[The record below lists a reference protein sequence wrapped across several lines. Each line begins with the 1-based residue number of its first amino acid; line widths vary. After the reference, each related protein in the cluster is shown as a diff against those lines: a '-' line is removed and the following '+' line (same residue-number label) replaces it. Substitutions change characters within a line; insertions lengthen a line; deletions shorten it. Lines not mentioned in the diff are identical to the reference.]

1 MRIIPL
7 LMLTLC
13 RVPVRVLRGTGILP
27 VALCGIGILPMIHG
41 LEAHA
46 TETPDGVTTNPDLS
60 KYESKSPW
68 KPSEKLVN
76 SLSSKRSTIN
86 YDEAKVRPYT
96 LPDAFTL
103 ANGEKVTTPAVWEQQ
118 RRGELLD
125 LFRRHVYGFA
135 PSKPETLT
143 FRVAESDPKAMGGKA
158 TLKRVVISFQLQGEP
173 FTFHLTLFVPNQRQG
188 KAPVF
193 LLLNHR
199 GPENTDPTRQRKMEF
214 WPAEYVIE
222 RGYAVAAINVADEVE
237 PDNAKATTGIRAFY
251 RQHYPEPV
259 ELTWGA
265 LSAWAWSGSRAVDY
279 FETDP
284 DIDTSKIAVIGH
296 SRGGKTSLWAGA
308 QDTRFALV
316 CVNDAGEGGPALA
329 RRNFGEDN
337 AAINK
342 SFPHWFA
349 PKYAS
354 YAGKEDA
361 LPVDHHEAVALVAPR
376 GYQGA
381 DAADDLWA
389 DPRGSWLSLVE
400 ASKVWALYGKAAA
413 LKDEMPLVN
422 DLLLRGPMAYHI
434 RAGGHGLLL
443 FDWKLHLDQADAL
456 FKNVSGGGHSAGFP
470 NANFRVW
477 GPPPYAAEAV
487 AQARSAKPNIVY
499 FLIDD
504 LGYADVGF
512 MGSKDVRTPA
522 IDRLAK
528 EGVILS
534 SFYVQPV
541 CSPTRSTLMTGRYVT
556 RTGVYNVVRPG
567 APWGLPLAERTLPQA
582 LREAGYTT
590 AICGKWHLGEFRPE
604 YMPTRRGFDHQY
616 GHMFGALD
624 YFTHIRDG
632 IPDWYRDDKPVQ
644 EEGYTTHLIA
654 KEACRLI
661 REQPAD
667 KPLFLYVPFNGVHAP
682 YEVPPQY
689 RQAFPNLGG
698 NRQTMAA
705 MLAAVDEAIGQI
717 TAALEEKGMRQ
728 NTLIIFSSDNG
739 GPGPGRVSRNTP
751 LRAGKGTIYEG
762 GIRACAFATW
772 PGHIPAGAT
781 VEEPM
786 HAVDWYPTLLK
797 LAGASLEQ
805 KLALDGLDAWPML
818 TQGAKSPHDAIL
830 LAGTV
835 PSRMAI
841 RMGNWKLLLNASE
854 QIAEETPAGEDTTTG
869 KIELYNLADDIGESR
884 NLAAVQPEKV
894 KEMRTRL
901 EAFLKDA
908 VPPGQGTTQQKAPA
922 QKAGGR
928 AKKAK
933 QQ

>member
-1 MRIIPL
+1 MRTITVL
-7 LMLTLC
+7 L
-13 RVPVRVLRGTGILP
+13 

-46 TETPDGVTTNPDLS
+46 TETPDGVTTNPNFS
-60 KYESKSPW
+60 QYEEKFPW
-68 KPSEKLVN
+68 KPSEKPVN

-96 LPDAFTL
+96 LPDMFTL
-103 ANGEKVTTPAVWEQQ
+103 AGGAKVTTPAVWEQQ

-125 LFRRHVYGFA
+125 LFRRYVYGFA
-135 PSKPETLT
+135 PPKPDTLT
-143 FRVAESDPKAMGGKA
+143 FRVVESDPKAMGGRA
-158 TLKRVVISFQLQGEP
+158 TLKRVAISFQLQGEP

-199 GPENTDPTRQRKMEF
+199 GPENTDPTRKRQMEF
-214 WPAEYVIE
+214 WPAEYVIA

-237 PDNAKATTGIRAFY
+237 PDKAKATTGIRAFY
-251 RQHYPEPV
+251 RRHYSKPD

-284 DIDTSKIAVIGH
+284 DIDTSQIAVIGH

-349 PKYAS
+349 PKYAT
-354 YAGKEDA
+354 YAGKENT
-361 LPVDHHEAVALVAPR
+361 LPVDHHEVVALVAPR
-376 GYQGA
+376 GYHGA
-381 DAADDLWA
+381 DASEDLWA

-400 ASKVWALYGKAAA
+400 ASKVWALYGRAAA
-413 LKDEMPLVN
+413 LEDKMPLVN
-422 DLLLRGPMAYHI
+422 DLLLQGPMAYHV
-434 RAGGHGLLL
+434 RTGGHGLLL
-443 FDWKLHLDQADAL
+443 FDWKLHLDQADVL
-456 FKNVSGGGHSAGFP
+456 FKNLGSRGASP
-470 NANFRVW
+470 
-477 GPPPYAAEAV
+477 AV
-487 AQARSAKPNIVY
+487 MPAKLNIVY

-512 MGSKDVRTPA
+512 MGSTDTRTPH
-522 IDRLAK
+522 IDQLAK

-541 CSPTRSTLMTGRYVT
+541 CSPTRSTLMTGRYVI

-590 AICGKWHLGEFRPE
+590 AICGKWHLGEFQSE
-604 YMPTRRGFDHQY
+604 YLPVRRGFDHQY

-632 IPDWYRDDKPVQ
+632 KPDWYRDDKPLQ

-661 REQPAD
+661 REQPAG

-682 YEVPPQY
+682 YEVPPEY
-689 RQAFPNLGG
+689 KQAFPNLSG

-717 TAALEEKGMRQ
+717 TAALEEKGLRK
-728 NTLIIFSSDNG
+728 NTLILFSSDNG

-762 GIRACAFATW
+762 GIRACAFANW
-772 PGHIPAGAT
+772 PGHVPAGKTIA
-781 VEEPM
+781 EPM

-797 LAGASLEQ
+797 LAGASLDQ
-805 KLALDGLDAWPML
+805 KLPLDGLDVWPVL

-830 LAGTV
+830 LAGTA

-841 RMGNWKLLLNASE
+841 RMGDWKLLLNPSE
-854 QIAEETPAGEDTTTG
+854 QIDEDNATGGDMAAG
-869 KIELYNLADDIGESR
+869 KAELYNLADDIGESK
-884 NLAAVQPEKV
+884 NLAATRPEKV
-894 KEMRTRL
+894 KELRTRL
-901 EAFLKDA
+901 DAFLRDA
-908 VPPGQGTTQQKAPA
+908 VPPGQKGAPSQVPA
-922 QKAGGR
+922 QKAGAR
-928 AKKAK
+928 KKGAPK
-933 QQ
+933 R

>member
-1 MRIIPL
+1 MTHRIFFAITVL
-7 LMLTLC
+7 LLAIGS
-13 RVPVRVLRGTGILP
+13 VPVLQN
-27 VALCGIGILPMIHG
+27 HG
-41 LEAHA
+41 RDAHA
-46 TETPDGVTTNPDLS
+46 TETPDGVTTNLDFS
-60 KYESKSPW
+60 KYGKRFPW

-76 SLSSKRSTIN
+76 SLSSKRSAIN
-86 YDEAKVRPYT
+86 YGEAKVRPYT
-96 LPDAFTL
+96 LPDVFTL
-103 ANGEKVTTPAVWEQQ
+103 ISGEKVTTSAAWEQQ

-125 LFRRHVYGFA
+125 LFRRQVYGFA
-135 PSKPETLT
+135 PPKPETLA
-143 FRVAESDPKAMGGKA
+143 FHVVESDPKAMGGKA
-158 TLKRVVISFQLQGEP
+158 TLKRVAISFQLQGEP
-173 FTFHLTLFVPNQRQG
+173 FTFHLILFVPNQRQG

-199 GPENTDPTRQRKMEF
+199 GPENTDPTRKTKMEF

-222 RGYAVAAINVADEVE
+222 RGCAVAAINVADEVE

-251 RQHYPEPV
+251 RQHYPKPD

-279 FETDP
+279 FETDA

-349 PKYAS
+349 PKYAT
-354 YAGKEDA
+354 YAGKEDL
-361 LPVDHHEAVALVAPR
+361 LPVDHHELVALVAPR
-376 GYQGA
+376 GYHGA

-400 ASKVWALYGKAAA
+400 ASKVWALYGKVAA
-413 LKDEMPLVN
+413 LKDPMPLVN
-422 DLLLRGPMAYHI
+422 DLLLQGPMAYHI

-443 FDWKLHLDQADAL
+443 FDWKLHLDQAEAL
-456 FKNVSGGGHSAGFP
+456 FKNLGSGGASPAAGMT
-470 NANFRVW
+470 
-477 GPPPYAAEAV
+477 
-487 AQARSAKPNIVY
+487 KPNIVY

-512 MGSKDVRTPA
+512 MGSKDVRTPT
-522 IDRLAK
+522 IDRLAN
-528 EGVILS
+528 EGAILS

-541 CSPTRSTLMTGRYVT
+541 CSPTRSTLITGRYVT
-556 RTGVYNVVRPG
+556 RTGVCNVVRPG
-567 APWGLPLAERTLPQA
+567 APWGLPLAERALPQA

-624 YFTHIRDG
+624 YFTHIRGG
-632 IPDWYRDDKPVQ
+632 IPDWYRDDKPLQ

-654 KEACRLI
+654 KEAGRLI

-689 RQAFPNLGG
+689 KQAFPNLSG

-717 TAALEEKGMRQ
+717 MAALAEKGLQ
-728 NTLIIFSSDNG
+728 KNTLIIFSSDNG

-762 GIRACAFATW
+762 GVRACAFATW
-772 PGHIPAGAT
+772 PGHIPAGEIIT
-781 VEEPM
+781 EPM
-786 HAVDWYPTLLK
+786 HMVDWYPTLLK

-805 KLALDGLDAWPML
+805 KLVPDGLDVWPTL
-818 TQGAKSPHDAIL
+818 TQGTKSPHDAIL
-830 LAGTV
+830 LAGTM

-841 RMGNWKLLLNASE
+841 RMGDWKLLLNANE
-854 QIAEETPAGEDTTTG
+854 QITEETPASGDDATS
-869 KIELYNLADDIGESR
+869 KVELYNLAEDIGESK
-884 NLAAVQPEKV
+884 NLAAAQPQRV
-894 KEMRTRL
+894 REMRTRL

-908 VPPGQGTTQQKAPA
+908 VPPGQGGTEQKAPA
-922 QKAGGR
+922 QKPAGRKKG
-928 AKKAK
+928 AKK
-933 QQ
+933 Q

>member
-1 MRIIPL
+1 MKTMTRGTVLGFLVL
-7 LMLTLC
+7 LLAVC
-13 RVPVRVLRGTGILP
+13 GGPVRASESKI
-27 VALCGIGILPMIHG
+27 
-41 LEAHA
+41 
-46 TETPDGVTTNPDLS
+46 TPDGVTANPDFS
-60 KYESKSPW
+60 RYETKVPW

-76 SLSSKRSTIN
+76 SLSSKRSAIN

-96 LPDAFTL
+96 LPDMFTL
-103 ANGEKVTTPAVWEQQ
+103 TNGEKVTTSAAWEQQ

-125 LFRRHVYGFA
+125 LFRRYVYGFA
-135 PSKPETLT
+135 PPKPETLA
-143 FRVAESDPKAMGGKA
+143 FRVVESDPKAMGGKA
-158 TLKRVVISFQLQGEP
+158 TLKRVAISFQLQGEP

-199 GPENTDPTRQRKMEF
+199 GPENTDPTRKRQMEF

-222 RGYAVAAINVADEVE
+222 RGYAIAAINVAAEVE

-251 RQHYPEPV
+251 RQHYSKPE

-308 QDTRFALV
+308 QDTRFALT

-349 PKYAS
+349 PQYAT
-354 YAGKEDA
+354 YAGKEDT
-361 LPVDHHEAVALVAPR
+361 LPVDHHEVVALVAPR
-376 GYQGA
+376 GYHGA
-381 DAADDLWA
+381 DASDDLWA

-400 ASKVWALYGKAAA
+400 ASRVWTLYGKATA

-422 DLLLRGPMAYHI
+422 DLLVPGPLAYHI

-443 FDWKLHLDQADAL
+443 FDWRLHLDHADAL
-456 FKNVSGGGHSAGFP
+456 FRTSGSGGP
-470 NANFRVW
+470 
-477 GPPPYAAEAV
+477 GPAATAT
-487 AQARSAKPNIVY
+487 KPNIVY
-499 FLIDD
+499 FLADD

-512 MGSKDVRTPA
+512 MGSKDVRTPN
-522 IDRLAK
+522 IDRLAR
-528 EGVILS
+528 EGVILN
-534 SFYVQPV
+534 SFYLQPV
-541 CSPTRSTLMTGRYVT
+541 CSPTRSCLMTGRYVI

-567 APWGLPLAERTLPQA
+567 APWGLPLEERLLPQA
-582 LREAGYTT
+582 LREVGYTT

-604 YMPTRRGFDHQY
+604 YLPTRRGFDHQY

-632 IPDWYRDDKPVQ
+632 KPDWYRDDKPLQ

-682 YEVPPQY
+682 YEVPPEY
-689 RQAFPNLGG
+689 KQAFPNLSG
-698 NRQTMAA
+698 NRQTMVA

-717 TAALEEKGMRQ
+717 IAVLEEKGLRK

-739 GPGPGRVSRNTP
+739 GPAPDRVSRNTP

-762 GIRACAFATW
+762 GVRVCACATW
-772 PGHIPAGAT
+772 PGHLPAGKTIA
-781 VEEPM
+781 EPM
-786 HAVDWYPTLLK
+786 HVVDWYPTLLK
-797 LAGASLEQ
+797 LASASLDQ
-805 KLALDGLDAWPML
+805 KLPLDGLDVWPVL
-818 TQGAKSPHDAIL
+818 AQGAESPHDAIL
-830 LAGTV
+830 LAGTT
-835 PSRMAI
+835 PSRMAL
-841 RMGNWKLLLNASE
+841 RMGDWKLLLNPNA
-854 QIAEETPAGEDTTTG
+854 QNAGETSSADDTVATAV
-869 KIELYNLADDIGESR
+869 ELYNLAADISESR
-884 NLAAVQPEKV
+884 NLAAAQPEKV
-894 KEMRTRL
+894 KELRTRL
-901 EAFLKDA
+901 DAFLKDA
-908 VPPGQGTTQQKAPA
+908 VPPGQKDTPPQAPA
-922 QKAGGR
+922 QKVGAR
-928 AKKAK
+928 KKANRK
-933 QQ
+933 R

>member
-1 MRIIPL
+1 MRTIPVL
-7 LMLTLC
+7 LLAVWG
-13 RVPVRVLRGTGILP
+13 VPLMAAQSTR
-27 VALCGIGILPMIHG
+27 
-41 LEAHA
+41 
-46 TETPDGVTTNPDLS
+46 TPDGVPTNPDFS
-60 KYESKSPW
+60 QYEKRSPW
-68 KPSEKLVN
+68 TPSRELVEKLGA
-76 SLSSKRSTIN
+76 KQARIN

-96 LPDAFTL
+96 LPDLFTL
-103 ANGEKVTTPAVWEQQ
+103 ASGGKVTTSAVWEQQ

-125 LFRRHVYGFA
+125 LFRRHVYGYA
-135 PSKPETLT
+135 PPKPETLS
-143 FRVAESDPKAMGGKA
+143 FRVVESDPKAMDGKA
-158 TLKRVVISFQLQGEP
+158 TLKRVAISFNLQGEP
-173 FTFHLTLFVPNQRQG
+173 FTFHLTLFVPNQRSG

-199 GPENTDPTRQRKMEF
+199 GPENTDPTRKRQMEF
-214 WPAEYVIE
+214 WPAEYAVE
-222 RGYAVAAINVADEVE
+222 RSYAIAAINVAAEAE
-237 PDNAKATTGIRAFY
+237 PDSAKAKTGIRAFY
-251 RQHYPEPV
+251 RQHYPKPE

-279 FETDP
+279 FETDS

-349 PKYAS
+349 PKYAT
-354 YAGKEDA
+354 YAGQEDT
-361 LPVDHHEAVALVAPR
+361 LPVDHHEGVALVAPR
-376 GYQGA
+376 GYHGA
-381 DAADDLWA
+381 DAASDLWA

-400 ASKVWALYGKAAA
+400 ASKVWALYGNAAA
-413 LKDEMPLVN
+413 LKDQMPLTN
-422 DLLLRGPMAYHI
+422 DLLLQGPMAYHI
-434 RAGGHGLLL
+434 REGGHGLLL
-443 FDWKLHLDQADAL
+443 FDWKLHLDQADVL
-456 FKNVSGGGHSAGFP
+456 FKMPGSGGS
-470 NANFRVW
+470 
-477 GPPPYAAEAV
+477 GPAAA
-487 AQARSAKPNIVY
+487 ATRPNIVY

-512 MGSKDVRTPA
+512 MGSKDMRTPH

-556 RTGVYNVVRPG
+556 RTGVYSVVRPG

-590 AICGKWHLGEFRPE
+590 AICGKWHLGEFQPE
-604 YMPTRRGFDHQY
+604 YLPTRRGFDHQY

-632 IPDWYRDDKPVQ
+632 KPDWYRDDKPLQ
-644 EEGYTTHLIA
+644 EEGYTTHLLA

-661 REQPAD
+661 RAQPAD

-682 YEVPPQY
+682 YEVPPEY
-689 RQAFPNLGG
+689 KQAFPNLSG

-705 MLAAVDEAIGQI
+705 MLATVDEAIGQI
-717 TAALEEKGMRQ
+717 TTTLEETGLRR

-739 GPGPGRVSRNTP
+739 GPGPDRVSRNTP
-751 LRAGKGTIYEG
+751 LRAGKGTVYEG

-772 PGHIPAGAT
+772 PGHIPGGT
-781 VEEPM
+781 TITEPM
-786 HAVDWYPTLLK
+786 HAVDWYPTLLR

-805 KLALDGLDAWPML
+805 KLPLDGLDVWPML
-818 TQGAKSPHDAIL
+818 THGEKSPHDAIL

-835 PSRMAI
+835 PTRLAI
-841 RMGNWKLLLNASE
+841 RMGDWKLLLNPNE
-854 QIAEETPAGEDTTTG
+854 QNPDEPAPAVAKTATRL
-869 KIELYNLADDIGESR
+869 ELYNLARDLGESQ
-884 NLAAVQPEKV
+884 NVATAHPEKV
-894 KEMRTRL
+894 NELRSRL
-901 EAFLKDA
+901 DAFLKDA
-908 VPPGQGTTQQKAPA
+908 VPPGQKDAPSPAPA
-922 QKAGGR
+922 QKAGAR
-928 AKKAK
+928 KKGASK
-933 QQ
+933 R

>member
-1 MRIIPL
+1 MKTTTHRIFFAIVIL
-7 LMLTLC
+7 LLAVC
-13 RVPVRVLRGTGILP
+13 SVPVRASGSNTAEG
-27 VALCGIGILPMIHG
+27 GG
-41 LEAHA
+41 A
-46 TETPDGVTTNPDLS
+46 TSAVTTNPDFS
-60 KYESKSPW
+60 KYEKKFPW

-96 LPDAFTL
+96 LPGVFTL
-103 ANGEKVTTPAVWEQQ
+103 TSGEKVTTTAAWEQQ

-135 PSKPETLT
+135 PPKPETLT
-143 FRVAESDPKAMGGKA
+143 FRVIESDPKAMGGKA
-158 TLKRVVISFQLQGEP
+158 TLKRVAIGFQLQGEP

-199 GPENTDPTRQRKMEF
+199 GPENTDPTRKTKLEF

-222 RGYAVAAINVADEVE
+222 RGYAVAAINVAAEVE

-251 RQHYPEPV
+251 RQHYPKPD

-284 DIDTSKIAVIGH
+284 DIDPSKIAVIGH

-316 CVNDAGEGGPALA
+316 CVNDAGEGGPALS

-349 PKYAS
+349 PKYAT
-354 YAGKEDA
+354 YAGKEDT
-361 LPVDHHEAVALVAPR
+361 LPVDHHEVVALVAPR
-376 GYQGA
+376 GYHGA

-413 LKDEMPLVN
+413 LQDPMPLVN
-422 DLLLRGPMAYHI
+422 DLLLQGPMAYHI

-443 FDWKLHLDQADAL
+443 FDWKLHLDQADVL
-456 FKNVSGGGHSAGFP
+456 FKNSGS
-470 NANFRVW
+470 R
-477 GPPPYAAEAV
+477 GPSPATAAT
-487 AQARSAKPNIVY
+487 RPNIVY

-512 MGSKDVRTPA
+512 MGSKDTRTPT
-522 IDRLAK
+522 IDRLAG

-582 LREAGYTT
+582 LRAAGYTT
-590 AICGKWHLGEFRPE
+590 AICGKWHLGEFQPE

-632 IPDWYRDDKPVQ
+632 KPDWYRDDQPLQ

-661 REQPAD
+661 RAQPTD

-689 RQAFPNLGG
+689 KQAFPNLSG

-717 TAALEEKGMRQ
+717 TAALEEKGLRK

-739 GPGPGRVSRNTP
+739 GPGPGKVSRNTP

-772 PGHIPAGAT
+772 PGHIPAGKIIA
-781 VEEPM
+781 EPM
-786 HAVDWYPTLLK
+786 HMVDWYPTLLK
-797 LAGASLEQ
+797 LAGVSLEQ
-805 KLALDGLDAWPML
+805 KLTPDGLDVWPML
-818 TQGAKSPHDAIL
+818 TQGVKSPHDAIL

-841 RMGNWKLLLNASE
+841 RMGDWKLLLNASE
-854 QIAEETPAGEDTTTG
+854 QIAEETPAGGDKVTG
-869 KIELYNLADDIGESR
+869 KVELYNLAEDIGESR
-884 NLAAVQPEKV
+884 NLAAAQPQRVE
-894 KEMRTRL
+894 EMRTRL

-908 VPPGQGTTQQKAPA
+908 VPPGQGSTEQKAPA
-922 QKAGGR
+922 QKTAGRKKG
-928 AKKAK
+928 AKK
-933 QQ
+933 Q